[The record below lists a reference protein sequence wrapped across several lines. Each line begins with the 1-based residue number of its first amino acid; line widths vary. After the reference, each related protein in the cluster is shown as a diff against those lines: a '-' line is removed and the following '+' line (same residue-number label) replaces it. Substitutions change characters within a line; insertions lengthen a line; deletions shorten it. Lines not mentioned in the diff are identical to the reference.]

1 VAHSHKRISTAVV
14 AVENA
19 FNDFQIR
26 KLVKYEKIKSSGMG
40 KDHKISSKTGGEG
53 NTIIEQVRQQHP
65 DRM

>member
-1 VAHSHKRISTAVV
+1 
-14 AVENA
+14 
-19 FNDFQIR
+19 
-26 KLVKYEKIKSSGMG
+26 MG